1 MDLLVYIDRGGFIAY
16 FLLFL
21 NIIGFTI
28 IIYKAI
34 VLYISK
40 STLKALALE
49 IIDELKSS
57 NQSSDVANIESKI
70 STKIQKLEF
79 GLNSIKIIATISPL
93 LGLLGTVIG
102 ILSAFDAISIAGLGD
117 PTIFS
122 SGISVA
128 LITTVAGL
136 IVAIPHYIAYNYF
149 IGFLDN
155 IEIILK
161 EEILKRVWKKEEN
174 Q

>member
-34 VLYISK
+34 VLFISK
-40 STLKALALE
+40 SNLKALALE

-161 EEILKRVWKKEEN
+161 EEILKRV
-174 Q
+174 